1 MENNEVLRRVYNR
14 ERLNQAWQRV
24 KENAGS
30 AGIDEMTVG
39 EFEAREEWYLERI
52 HRKLTTG
59 KYRFKPSKRVEI
71 DKPGSTK
78 RRKLGIP
85 TVIDRIVGQSM
96 SSVLMEIWEPEFTQ
110 WNYGYR
116 PGRNQH
122 QAIGHMRDVIS
133 AGYEWCVEIDL
144 QNFFDRIPH
153 NLILKL
159 IRRKIKDERMI
170 TLIARA
176 LKAGTIVDGKYQPTP
191 KGTAQG
197 SPVSP
202 VISNIVLNELDQE
215 LERRGH
221 QYCRWADDVVI
232 FVKSERSGKR
242 VEEGITKY
250 IEEIGLKVNRE
261 KSRVCKFKE
270 VEFLGFQI
278 LNKKIKIG
286 SKSRKKMK
294 QKVKELTK
302 RNNPLSMKQIVEEL
316 NEYLTGWMG
325 YFQVQEY
332 KRVLE
337 ELDWYTRSRLRSM
350 QLKKWK
356 KPRKFQ
362 RVMIILGHDVK
373 KSRRTWVK
381 MNKWYSVHRADVKLV
396 LTNKWF
402 RKLGLVFLSDYIN
415 RNLELP
421 FSGQSKSGLPGRY
434 APFCWEGV
442 AL

>member
-1 MENNEVLRRVYNR
+1 MEHNEVLRRVYNR
-14 ERLNQAWQRV
+14 ERLYKAWQRV
-24 KENAGS
+24 KANAGA
-30 AGIDEMTVG
+30 AGIDKMTVE
-39 EFEAREEWYLERI
+39 EFEERADWYLERI

-59 KYRFKPSKRVEI
+59 KYQFKPARRVEI

-78 RRKLGIP
+78 KRKLGIP
-85 TVIDRIVGQSM
+85 VVIDRIVGQSM
-96 SSVLMEIWEPEFTQ
+96 SSVLMEIWEPLFTE
-110 WNYGYR
+110 WNYGFR

-133 AGYEWCVEIDL
+133 EGYGWCVEIDL
-144 QNFFDRIPH
+144 RNFFDEIPH
-153 NLILKL
+153 DLILKL
-159 IRRKIKDERMI
+159 IRQKIKDDRMI

-176 LKAGTIVDGKYQPTP
+176 IKAGVIIEGKYQSTP
-191 KGTAQG
+191 RGAIQG

-215 LERRGH
+215 LERRTH
-221 QYCRWADDVVI
+221 QYCRWADDFVI
-232 FVKSERSGKR
+232 FVKSERAGHR
-242 VEEGITKY
+242 VMAGITKY
-250 IEEIGLKVNRE
+250 IENLGLEVNKE
-261 KSRVCKFKE
+261 KSRVRKFKD

-286 SKSRKKMK
+286 TKSKTKMK

-302 RNNPLSMKQIVEEL
+302 RNNPLSMKQVVDEL

-325 YFQVQEY
+325 YFQIQEY

-337 ELDWYTRSRLRSM
+337 ELDWFIRSRLRSM

-356 KPRKFQ
+356 KPSKFQ
-362 RVMIILGHDVK
+362 RVMINLGIETGK
-373 KSRRTWVK
+373 AKNTWVK
-381 MNKWYSVHRADVKLV
+381 MNKWYSIHRADVKFV
-396 LTNKWF
+396 LNNSWF

-421 FSGQSKSGLPGRY
+421 FKWPIEERSTWPVCPVL
-434 APFCWEGV
+434 
-442 AL
+442 